1 MSKKENLINIV
12 KSYGWFIVIL
22 IPCIVLFAM
31 YKVQSPAN
39 TAGVGYLYYTIFL
52 AVGVLLLVKGAD
64 YFVDGASAIA
74 RKLHISPLVV
84 GLTVVSFGTSA
95 PELAVSLTSS
105 LQGNSGIALGNVV
118 GSNIMNLLIVLGLSS
133 IVTPIVVKKS
143 LTKREFPFLI
153 VATVLLMIFSMDILF
168 DGYSKENVVS
178 NVLSRGEALIFL
190 FGIIAFC
197 YISIVMAKKDAK
209 KESLEMGYSDNV
221 APAKEEEE
229 DFPVWKAIFLL
240 LIGLGGIVVG
250 AEFVTT
256 PATVIA
262 TSLGSAAGLDPKLV
276 VNVVGLT
283 VVAIGTSLPELV
295 TSMIAARK
303 GENEIAIGNVVGS
316 NIFNI
321 LFICGLS
328 GIILP
333 LTMTADIITDMV
345 ISFGVT
351 LLVFYFARSGRI
363 SRKAGGILVGVY
375 CIYLTYILVRLW
387 FPQIAIPFDFTILNQ
402 IRG

>member
-1 MSKKENLINIV
+1 MKKSEIKDMAI
-12 KSYGWFIVIL
+12 KYGWFIILL
-22 IPCIVLFAM
+22 IPMIVTFAM
-31 YKVQSPAN
+31 YKQDPN
-39 TAGVGYLYYTIFL
+39 TIPLAHGVTYLYYVIFL
-52 AVGVLLLVKGAD
+52 ALGVLMLVKGAD
-64 YFVDGASAIA
+64 YFVDGASAISK
-74 RKLHISPLVV
+74 KLHISPLVI

-105 LQGNSGIALGNVV
+105 IQGNSGIALGNVV

-133 IVTPIVVKKS
+133 IVTPIAVKGS

-153 VATVLLMIFSMDILF
+153 GATILLMIFSMDRLF
-168 DGYSKENVVS
+168 DGFQNGAIT
-178 NVLSRGEALIFL
+178 NILSRGEALIFI
-190 FGIIAFC
+190 FGIVAFC

-209 KESLEMGYSDNV
+209 REALELGYTSVPDE
-221 APAKEEEE
+221 ADEIK
-229 DFPVWKAIFLL
+229 DFPIWKAIFVL

-256 PATVIA
+256 PATTVA
-262 TSLGSAAGLDPKLV
+262 RSLGDLAGLDQKMV
-276 VNVVGLT
+276 INVVGLT

-295 TSMIAARK
+295 TSMIAAKK

-328 GIILP
+328 GIIIP

-345 ISFGVT
+345 ISLGAT
-351 LLVFYFARSGRI
+351 LLVFYFARSGKI
-363 SRKAGGILVGVY
+363 SRKAGAIFVSVY
-375 CIYLTYILVRLW
+375 FVYLAYILTRLW
-387 FPQIAIPFDFTILNQ
+387 FPQIAIPF
-402 IRG
+402 